1 MMIVNGWVSFQQP
14 QPLGDEAKGMHQI
27 SAHIIIIIIIIIIGF
42 SALVFEAV

>member
-27 SAHIIIIIIIIIIGF
+27 SAHIIYLFIFGF